1 MWINNYRIRNNYE
14 FQYKVQHHTEIPCN
28 ICLTIMHYCL
38 TFKKYVCKIKE
49 VLNLKNSFLLYT
61 WYDWIIHIDKHTHTL
76 MCMHPEIYLRGEV
89 CVKKEWQKEIFILIL
104 FVLWIIIK
112 LNMLLFVK
120 ACEYKAC
127 NTYRCTHIYTN
138 SKESQKEFILNF
150 FILGQS
156 YWMEYS

>member
-1 MWINNYRIRNNYE
+1 M
-14 FQYKVQHHTEIPCN
+14 
-28 ICLTIMHYCL
+28 
-38 TFKKYVCKIKE
+38 
-49 VLNLKNSFLLYT
+49 
-61 WYDWIIHIDKHTHTL
+61 
-76 MCMHPEIYLRGEV
+76 

-104 FVLWIIIK
+104 FVLSIIIK

-127 NTYRCTHIYTN
+127 NTYRCIHIYTN

-156 YWMEYS
+156 Y